1 MLFVRALI
9 AALVLAAAPAYAKA
23 ASDPGDKLLH
33 DTVLSMPKL
42 QAFDRAYKL
51 LIAAAQSDPA
61 LKADSAA
68 MSAEQDPTVADTI
81 AKMDHHPR
89 VYAFFQKQG
98 LSKTEAA
105 LLPIALM
112 NACMAVQYP
121 AIAKQMADSIA
132 PGQIDFCKT
141 NAAGIKSLGFFQAH

>member
-1 MLFVRALI
+1 MLFIRVLI
-9 AALVLAAAPAYAKA
+9 AALALAATPALAKVA
-23 ASDPGDKLLH
+23 NDPDNKLLH
-33 DTVLSMPKL
+33 DYVLTIPKL
-42 QAFDRAYKL
+42 QAYDRAYGA
-51 LIAAAQSDPA
+51 LISAARSDPS

-105 LLPIALM
+105 LLPIVLM

-121 AIAKQMADSIA
+121 AIARQMADTVA
-132 PGQIDFCKT
+132 PTQIDFCKANGAQIRT
-141 NAAGIKSLGFFQAH
+141 LGFFTGH

>member
-1 MLFVRALI
+1 MLFVRVLI
-9 AALVLAAAPAYAKA
+9 AALLLAAPPAYAKV

-42 QAFDRAYKL
+42 QAFDRAYKS

-89 VYAFFQKQG
+89 IYGFFQKQG

-105 LLPIALM
+105 LLPIVLM

-132 PGQIDFCKT
+132 PGQIDFCKA
-141 NAAGIKSLGFFQAH
+141 NAAGIKTLGFFQSH

>member
-1 MLFVRALI
+1 MLFIRVVV
-9 AALVLAAAPAYAKA
+9 AALVLAATPAWAKV

-33 DTVLSMPKL
+33 DYVLSMPKL
-42 QAFDRAYKL
+42 QAFDRAYKAL
-51 LIAAAQSDPA
+51 VVAAQSDPA

-89 VYAFFQKQG
+89 IYGFFQKQG

-105 LLPIALM
+105 LMPIVLM

-121 AIAKQMADSIA
+121 AIAKQMADTIA
-132 PGQIDFCKT
+132 PAQIDFCKA
-141 NAAGIKSLGFFQAH
+141 NAAGIKSLGFFAGH